1 MQIQRQSL
9 GITRIFAD
17 IVTLILAIIIAN
29 YCCVLYH
36 DSIFT
41 KENYSANIL
50 LYLIL
55 ILFWIFIAR
64 SFGLY
69 DEFRSRDF
77 TVELIN
83 TIRSVISLAVFTII
97 LIFFYK
103 DTYLS
108 RTFVLVFLGS
118 SLLLLSIQKFAMRQ
132 LLNYLRKHGRNLRN
146 ILIIG
151 AGEVGKNFQKT
162 IESNPHFGY
171 KLIGFLDDNSHSDL
185 NGEYLG
191 KIDELENIL
200 ENNLVENVIV
210 ALPNYAAKKIEDVVK
225 ICENYTTR
233 VKIIPDYFNFISDK
247 YNVEMFGPFPVVSV
261 RKDRLNEFQW
271 RILKRAFDLIFT
283 ILVFILFFSWFWP
296 IIMIIHKMDSKGP
309 IFFKQERWGRN
320 NKKFFAY
327 KFRSMIP
334 ESTDVDCNGNY
345 QQASKDDPRIT
356 KFGKF
361 LRKTNIDELP
371 QFINVLLGQMSVVGP
386 RPHPTPLNL
395 ESKDKFKKYLLR
407 HLVKPGITGWAQIN
421 GFRGETRDPRKMEE
435 RIAHDIWYIE
445 NWSFWLD
452 IRIIFLTIIRTL
464 KGDEEAY

>member
-17 IVTLILAIIIAN
+17 IITLILAIIIAN
-29 YCCVLYH
+29 YCCVLFH
-36 DSIFT
+36 DSILT
-41 KENYSANIL
+41 KENFSANIL

-55 ILFWIFIAR
+55 ILLWIFIAR
-64 SFGLY
+64 NFGLY

-77 TVELIN
+77 TIELVN
-83 TIRSVISLAVFTII
+83 TIRSVFSLAIFTII

-108 RTFVLVFLGS
+108 RTFVLVFLIS
-118 SLLLLSIQKFAMRQ
+118 SLLLLSIQKFGMRQ
-132 LLNYLRKHGRNLRN
+132 LLNYLRKKGRNLRN

-151 AGEVGKNFQKT
+151 AGEVGKKFKKT

-171 KLIGFLDDNSHSDL
+171 KLIGFLDDNKDIEL

-200 ENNLVENVIV
+200 ENNVVENVIV

-225 ICENYTTR
+225 VCENYTTR
-233 VKIIPDYFNFISDK
+233 VKIIPDYFNFISEK
-247 YNVEMFGPFPVVSV
+247 YYVEMFGPFPVVSV
-261 RKDRLNEFQW
+261 RRDRLNEFQW
-271 RILKRAFDLIFT
+271 RVLKRVFDLIFT
-283 ILVFILFFSWFWP
+283 SLLFILFFSWFWP
-296 IIMIIHKMDSKGP
+296 IIMVLIKLDSKGP
-309 IFFKQERWGRN
+309 IFFKQERWGRD
-320 NKKFFAY
+320 NKKFFTY

-334 ESTDVDCNGNY
+334 ESTDVDCNGKY

-361 LRKTNIDELP
+361 LRRTNIDELP

-407 HLVKPGITGWAQIN
+407 HLAKPGITGWAQVN
-421 GFRGETRDPRKMEE
+421 GFRGETRDPEKMEE
-435 RIAHDIWYIE
+435 RIKHDIWYIE

-464 KGDEEAY
+464 KGDKEAY